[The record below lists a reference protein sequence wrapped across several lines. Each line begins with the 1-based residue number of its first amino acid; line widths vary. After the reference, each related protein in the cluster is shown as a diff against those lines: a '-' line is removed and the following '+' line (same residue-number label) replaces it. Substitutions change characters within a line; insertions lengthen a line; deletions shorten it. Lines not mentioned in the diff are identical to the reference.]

1 MGCVCGWEVATF
13 VQCCKMPNEMVN
25 PVLHNIDRCFNCF
38 CLRTLHF
45 FDETFF
51 AYIYPVL

>member
-25 PVLHNIDRCFNCF
+25 GKSSVAQHRQML
-38 CLRTLHF
+38 
-45 FDETFF
+45 
-51 AYIYPVL
+51 